1 MSLGDYLAANN
12 LLILIAVFLVVL
24 ASLLWFLRKPA
35 NRHPMEGERGR
46 ALDEE
51 RARGNAEDV
60 VDVPDIRRP

>member
-12 LLILIAVFLVVL
+12 LFILIAVFLVVL
-24 ASLLWFLRKPA
+24 ASLLWFLRKPS

-46 ALDEE
+46 QLDEK